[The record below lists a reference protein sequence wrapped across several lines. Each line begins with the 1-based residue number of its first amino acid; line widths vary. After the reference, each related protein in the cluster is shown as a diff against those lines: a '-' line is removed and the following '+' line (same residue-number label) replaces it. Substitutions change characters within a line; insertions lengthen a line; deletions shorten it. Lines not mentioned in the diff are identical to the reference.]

1 MRNFTAVGTLGFNG
15 EETKYPWLRTGTTG
29 KKNPYQSMNF
39 SVIAAKNNR
48 VFVSIFGQKTK
59 TIKTID
65 ADKKQIIIT
74 WEDRFDP
81 DVVNSVASYTRFV
94 ANLTGDDRKE
104 FISSWDF
111 IEYLK
116 ENKAL
121 LDTGRFIIRG
131 RVRAS
136 LYNDKINLS
145 FDVNSIFKADENIQN
160 KIEVSMEYFYSAD
173 DIDLSDFKDEK
184 KIYLNG
190 YTSES
195 IPLPDNVYETKYLPI
210 QTVLNCSKL
219 DENNEA
225 HMNRRNFMFRLLG
238 INNTDGKL
246 SVGLK
251 KKSVYKLGIVCAY
264 NNGAEEVEFDESSLT
279 PTQKMSIELGLNTID
294 DFKPKGQIFGNR
306 SVTYN
311 IKQFN
316 LSKYPDGCEN
326 TEMTISEFESEVFSQ
341 GSDKKAETV
350 ADVEKKAASGESETY
365 SDADID
371 DLFS

>member
-1 MRNFTAVGTLGFNG
+1 MRNFTAVGTFGFNG
-15 EETKYPWLRTGTTG
+15 EETKFPWLRTGTTKG
-29 KKNPYQSMNF
+29 KDSYQSMSF

-48 VFVSIFGQKTK
+48 VFVSVFGSKGK
-59 TIKTID
+59 EIKTMD
-65 ADKKQIIIT
+65 TDNKKIT
-74 WEDRFDP
+74 IAWNDRFDQ
-81 DVVNSVASYTRFV
+81 DVVNNVASYTKFV

-104 FISSWDF
+104 FISGWDF

-116 ENKAL
+116 ENKAI
-121 LDTGRFIIRG
+121 LDTERFIVRG
-131 RVRAS
+131 RIRPS
-136 LYNDKINLS
+136 IYNDKVNLS
-145 FDVNSIFKADENIQN
+145 FDVNGIFKADENTQN

-184 KIYLNG
+184 KVYLNG
-190 YTSES
+190 YTSEY
-195 IPLPDNVYETKYLPI
+195 LPDVGTKYLPI

-219 DENNEA
+219 DENNEN

-238 INNTDGKL
+238 INSADNKL

-251 KKSVYKLGIVCAY
+251 KKSVYKLGIICSY
-264 NNGAEEVEFDESSLT
+264 NNGAEEVEFDESTLT

-294 DFKPKGQIFGNR
+294 DFKPKGQIYGNR
-306 SVTYN
+306 SITYN

-341 GSDKKAETV
+341 GSGKKAETV
-350 ADVEKKAASGESETY
+350 ADVEKKAAGGESETY